1 MNLAM
6 RFQKLRLQDFRNI
19 PFLELDLQQDRIF
32 FLGANGQGKS
42 NLLEALGMVSAL
54 RSFRTQA
61 LDCLPRK
68 GHAQFNLFAE
78 VEHEHFGATRL
89 IIRGAKKGRY
99 VQVDEQKVTK
109 MADFIGRFPVVIMS
123 SDDLNLLRG
132 APSERRRCFD
142 LIFSAGNSEY
152 YSVLQ
157 GYHKAVANRNRLLKQ
172 HAEGAVLDAFEL
184 EIAPLAI
191 KLKALRTA
199 ALSLMAEKL
208 VAAYIKI
215 AGVDEIPNLIY
226 QANCGETQTV
236 EAYLELLQ
244 MSRQRDFIMGSTSRG
259 PHRDDFK
266 FQLAAHNAREFAS
279 DGQQRALCVALRM
292 AQCDYYQKV
301 MGYQPV
307 LLADD
312 VLGELDRERRKNFW
326 AACPDRLQL
335 IATGTELPDVK
346 EGWSVYSVVAGAFQ
360 KN

>member
-1 MNLAM
+1 
-6 RFQKLRLQDFRNI
+6 
-19 PFLELDLQQDRIF
+19 
-32 FLGANGQGKS
+32 
-42 NLLEALGMVSAL
+42 MVSAL

-68 GHAQFNLFAE
+68 GHAHFDMFAE
-78 VEHEHFGATRL
+78 VEHEHFGLTRL

-172 HAEGAVLDAFEL
+172 HSDGAVLDAFEL

-191 KLKALRTA
+191 KLNALRTA

-208 VAAYIKI
+208 IAAYVKI
-215 AGVDEIPNLIY
+215 AGVDEIPNLTY
-226 QANCGETQTV
+226 QANCGEVQTV
-236 EAYLELLQ
+236 EAYLKLLQ
-244 MSRQRDFIMGSTSRG
+244 TSRRRDFTIGSTSRG

-266 FQLAAHNAREFAS
+266 FQLAIGNAREFAS
-279 DGQQRALCVALRM
+279 DGQQRALCIALRM
-292 AQCDYYQKV
+292 AQCAYYHDV
-301 MGYQPV
+301 MGCQPV

-326 AACPDRLQL
+326 AACPDRIQL
-335 IATGTELPDVK
+335 IATGTELPDIK
-346 EGWSVYSVVAGAFQ
+346 EGWSVYSVKAGELQ

>member
-1 MNLAM
+1 M
-6 RFQKLRLQDFRNI
+6 RFRLLRLQDFRNI
-19 PFLELDLQQDRIF
+19 SFMEIDLRQDRIF
-32 FLGANGQGKS
+32 FFGANGQGKS

-61 LDCLPRK
+61 LDCLPRI
-68 GHAQFNLFAE
+68 GHAQFTLFAE
-78 VEHEHFGATRL
+78 IEHEHFGDSRL
-89 IIRGAKKGRY
+89 IIRGGKKGRY

-109 MADFIGRFPVVIMS
+109 MADFVGRFPVVVMS

-157 GYHKAVANRNRLLKQ
+157 AYHKAVANRNRLLKQ
-172 HAEGAVLDAFEL
+172 HAEGAILDAFER

-191 KLKALRTA
+191 KLNSLRA
-199 ALSLMAEKL
+199 AGVELLAEKL
-208 VAAYIKI
+208 IEAYLNI
-215 AGVDEIPNLIY
+215 AGVDEVPNLFY
-226 QANCGETQTV
+226 QANCGEVQTV

-244 MSRQRDFIMGSTSRG
+244 ASRKRDLVMGVTSKG

-266 FQLAAHNAREFAS
+266 FKLATSNAREFAS
-279 DGQQRALCVALRM
+279 DGQQRALCIALRM
-292 AQCDYYQKV
+292 AQHGYFAQK

-312 VLGELDRERRKNFW
+312 VLGELDRERQKNFW
-326 AACPDRLQL
+326 ATCPHPVQL
-335 IATGTELPDVK
+335 IASGTQLPDLK
-346 EGWSVYSVVAGAFQ
+346 EGWRVYSLQKGAIAGS
-360 KN
+360 